1 MTTTT
6 SLSRDGTPG
15 DDRVPTGGRHLTG
28 GTDERP
34 VAAASAEPTP
44 TAAAPAPRAGAPHD
58 QHHARRWLVLGVVAV
73 AQLMVVLDATIVN
86 IALPSAQRAL
96 GFADTDRQWVVTA
109 YALAFGSLLLLGGK
123 LGDLFGRKTTFVT
136 GLVGFAVASALGGA
150 AQSFGVLV
158 GARVLQGVFG
168 ALLAPAALATLAT
181 TFTDPKERS
190 KAFGI
195 FGAVAGGGSAVGLVL
210 GGVLTEWLSW
220 RWCLYVNLLF
230 AAVAVAGALVLLHNP
245 RDRVR
250 PKLDLPGTLLASAGL
265 FCLVFG
271 FSHAATKGWT
281 DAVTLG
287 ALALGVLLLVVFVL
301 VQQRVAA
308 PLLPLHIVL
317 NRVRGTSY
325 AAVGLSAIAIFAVF
339 LFLTY
344 YLQQVQGFTPIVTGL
359 AFLPLTAGIVT
370 ASTSANII
378 LLPRTGAPPAAAAR
392 DDARRDRDVLVHSAD
407 ADVELRRRGA
417 PVPGDPRPRLRPDL
431 RAVLHRRDVRGR
443 PPGDRRRVGD
453 AEHDAAGRRLDRDRT
468 AVHTRGQR
476 DEELRP
482 CAHRTRRPG
491 AGSGARLHHRVHR
504 LRCDLR
510 GRRSADR
517 DAAAV
522 RGARRAAARAGTRA
536 RPGAARARAR
546 AGVRRTSRPARP
558 GVRRLLTAAP
568 PEPRRVIGAAR
579 GCSGR
584 PPGPSSSAR
593 VCPALPGRWSGCP
606 TPGRSRDR

>member
-230 AAVAVAGALVLLHNP
+230 AAVAVAGALALLHNP
-245 RDRVR
+245 KDRVR

-344 YLQQVQGFTPIVTGL
+344 YLQQVQGFSPIVTGL

-378 LLPRTGAPPAAAAR
+378 LLPRTGPRPLLPLGMTLGATGMFLFTRLTPTSSYAGGVLPSLVILGLGFGLIFAPSFTGGTFGVARQETGVASATLNTMQQVGGSIGTALLSTLAASATRSYARAHTGPGVQVLAAVHGYTTAFTVSGVIFVVGAVLTATLLPSGVLVAPQPAPAR
-392 DDARRDRDVLVHSAD
+392 EPVPAQHEHEHEQVFVGRHVRRDPESA
-407 ADVELRRRGA
+407 V
-417 PVPGDPRPRLRPDL
+417 
-431 RAVLHRRDVRGR
+431 
-443 PPGDRRRVGD
+443 
-453 AEHDAAGRRLDRDRT
+453 
-468 AVHTRGQR
+468 
-476 DEELRP
+476 
-482 CAHRTRRPG
+482 
-491 AGSGARLHHRVHR
+491 S
-504 LRCDLR
+504 
-510 GRRSADR
+510 
-517 DAAAV
+517 
-522 RGARRAAARAGTRA
+522 
-536 RPGAARARAR
+536 
-546 AGVRRTSRPARP
+546 
-558 GVRRLLTAAP
+558 
-568 PEPRRVIGAAR
+568 
-579 GCSGR
+579 
-584 PPGPSSSAR
+584 
-593 VCPALPGRWSGCP
+593 
-606 TPGRSRDR
+606 